1 MFLHLNPRYFIRT
14 TRTINVNTR
23 LSLIQTWGN
32 ITQLLTIDASI
43 DLFRGSRINTCR
55 SARTHAHTHTPSL
68 KSGVSESDSPVA
80 LPTHV
85 I

>member
-1 MFLHLNPRYFIRT
+1 MFLHLNPQYFIRT

-55 SARTHAHTHTPSL
+55 SARTHTHTPILNS
-68 KSGVSESDSPVA
+68 VSESNSLVA
-80 LPTHV
+80 SPTHV

>member
-1 MFLHLNPRYFIRT
+1 MFLHLNLQYFIRT
-14 TRTINVNTR
+14 TRTVNVNTR

-55 SARTHAHTHTPSL
+55 SARTHAH
-68 KSGVSESDSPVA
+68 
-80 LPTHV
+80 PT
-85 I
+85 